1 MTYAEL
7 IAELLALDPAR
18 LQDTV
23 TVLDRGTDEFYA
35 VNEFQ
40 IAVGDDND
48 VLDDGHAYLEI

>member
-7 IAELLALDPAR
+7 LAELQSLDPDR

-23 TVLDRGTDEFYA
+23 TVYVRGTDEFYA

-40 IAVGDDND
+40 IAVGDDNN

>member
-7 IAELLALDPAR
+7 IAELQSLDPAR

-23 TVLDRGTDEFYA
+23 TVYVSSQDEFYA

-40 IAVGDDND
+40 IAVSDDND

>member
-7 IAELLALDPAR
+7 LAELQSLDPDR

-23 TVLDRGTDEFYA
+23 TVYISDDDEFYA
-35 VNEFQ
+35 VKEMQ
-40 IAVGDDND
+40 IAVGDDNS